1 MMKSFLEKI
10 NSRLDAQ
17 GGFLKSVSLLAGGT
31 AFAHVITV
39 LILPFVTRLYSP
51 EDFSK
56 LAVYS
61 GLLGIFSVIACLRYE
76 VAIPLPKDD
85 KVAESLLI
93 ISIFSSIT
101 FSLILASML
110 LLFPSYI
117 KQIIGNGY
125 FSQITWILPLGVLAA
140 SLYSVFKFWSTR
152 IKDFKSIAQT
162 KIQQSTSS
170 GVAQLLLG
178 WLGYTSIGLLIG
190 QLLYSSA
197 GVFSLIRRKSRL
209 RKVNYAQL
217 KTTFKEYIQYPK
229 YSVGEALFNTA
240 GVHLPILIIAAVAA
254 PKEAGYLLLASKIM
268 IIPMVLIGAS
278 VSQVYYA
285 HANEAKFE
293 GRLTDFTYDT
303 MRKLALIGTAPLL
316 FIGIL
321 APVVFPIAFGS
332 EWERAG
338 VLVAWMTPWFII
350 QFIVSPVSMALH
362 VSSNQRLAVML
373 QFLGLVL
380 KVAIV
385 WLVFKVSRSYISEA
399 YAVSGFLFYLLYLLT
414 LKRCLDLKSIY
425 NIFFNKKQFLLI
437 AIAVS
442 TAVIISL
449 IIRWVFGS

>member
-10 NSRLDAQ
+10 NTRLDAQ

-76 VAIPLPKDD
+76 VAIPLPKDN
-85 KVAESLLI
+85 KVADNLLI

-101 FSLILASML
+101 FSLILACML

-140 SLYSVFKFWSTR
+140 SLYSAFKFWSTR

-217 KTTFKEYIQYPK
+217 KVTFKEYIQYPK

-268 IIPMVLIGAS
+268 VIPMVLIGVS

-293 GRLTDFTYDT
+293 GKLAEFTYDT
-303 MRKLALIGTAPLL
+303 MRKLALIGSAPLL

-321 APVVFPIAFGS
+321 APVIFPIAFGS

-362 VSSNQRLAVML
+362 VSSNQRLAVIL
-373 QFLGLVL
+373 QFLGLIL

-385 WLVFKVSRSYISEA
+385 WLVYKFSKDYISEA
-399 YAVSGFLFYLLYLLT
+399 YAISGFLFYLIYIYILVRT
-414 LKRCLDLKSIY
+414 LNVSKVYK
-425 NIFFNKKQFLLI
+425 IFANKNMITSVVL
-437 AIAVS
+437 
-442 TAVIISL
+442 SL
-449 IIRWVFGS
+449 ILAIIIIKVVHVLT

>member
-61 GLLGIFSVIACLRYE
+61 GLLGIFSVVACLRYE

-101 FSLILASML
+101 FSLILASVL

-140 SLYSVFKFWSTR
+140 SLYSAFKFWSTR

-190 QLLYSSA
+190 QLFYNSA
-197 GVFSLIRRKSRL
+197 GVFSLVRKKSRFQKL
-209 RKVNYAQL
+209 SFSQL
-217 KTTFKEYIQYPK
+217 KSTCKEYIHYPK

-321 APVVFPIAFGS
+321 APVIFPIAFGS

-350 QFIVSPVSMALH
+350 QFVVSPVSMALH
-362 VSSNQRLAVML
+362 ISNNQRLAVIL
-373 QFLGLVL
+373 QFMGLVL
-380 KVAIV
+380 KVSIV
-385 WLVFKVSRSYISEA
+385 WLVFKVNSNYISEA
-399 YAVSGFLFYLLYLLT
+399 YAVSGFLFYLVYLIV
-414 LKRCLDLKSIY
+414 LKKCLGLKNTY
-425 NIFFNKKQFLLI
+425 RVFLRKKQFLLI
-437 AIAVS
+437 APAISIALMIMG
-442 TAVIISL
+442 VIKWL
-449 IIRWVFGS
+449 FV

>member
-1 MMKSFLEKI
+1 MIKSVLEKI
-10 NSRLDAQ
+10 NSKLNAQ
-17 GGFLKSVSLLAGGT
+17 GGFLKSVSLLASGT

-76 VAIPLPKDD
+76 IAIPLPKND
-85 KVAESLLI
+85 KIAESLLI

-101 FSLILASML
+101 FSLILASVL

-140 SLYSVFKFWSTR
+140 SLYSAFKFWSTR

-178 WLGYTSIGLLIG
+178 WLGYTSIGLLVG

-197 GVFSLIRRKSRL
+197 GVFSLIRRKSRFQ
-209 RKVNYAQL
+209 KINFAKL
-217 KTTFKEYIQYPK
+217 KATCKEYIHYPK

-240 GVHLPILIIAAVAA
+240 GVHLPMLIIAALAA
-254 PKEAGYLLLASKIM
+254 PEEAGYLLLASKIM

-285 HANEAKFE
+285 HANEAKYE
-293 GRLTDFTYDT
+293 DKLADFTYDT
-303 MRKLALIGTAPLL
+303 MRKLALIGSAPLL
-316 FIGIL
+316 LIGIL
-321 APVVFPIAFGS
+321 APVVFPLVFGS

-338 VLVAWMTPWFII
+338 VLVAWMAPWFII
-350 QFIVSPVSMALH
+350 QFVVSPVSMALH
-362 VSSNQRLAVML
+362 VSNNQRLAVIL
-373 QFLGLVL
+373 QFIGLVF

-385 WLVFKVSRSYISEA
+385 WLVFKVTEIYISEA
-399 YAVSGFLFYLLYLLT
+399 YAVSGFLFYLIYLFV
-414 LKRCLDLKSIY
+414 LKKSL
-425 NIFFNKKQFLLI
+425 NLRSVHKIFFSKNQIFLMVTVVSI
-437 AIAVS
+437 AL
-442 TAVIISL
+442 IISE
-449 IIRWVFGS
+449 IIKWLFV